1 MSVFRAINS
10 SDEHVSDQ
18 NPGFRKD
25 NYRDS
30 VLEKLNWQGDTA
42 RKMNAQVFTR
52 GGDFFHVKAAN
63 KTTMRTLVEVSK
75 IHAAYPCPV
84 FSVAGNHDISN
95 NDLESVGGQPL
106 GVLFETGVF
115 NVLSDKTFE
124 VGSMKIRYVGV
135 PYIHGMDSEALR
147 KLLVKKDENYLI
159 AVVHAL
165 ASMAPSERIQSFFN
179 EPILDYRDLVY
190 PGGPDAFF
198 FGHYHKDQGIV
209 QHQGVHFVNLGSI
222 SRGSLTFENMDRKP
236 KISSMTISASTGI
249 SIEEI
254 IVPHKDSSEI
264 FDLEKKKVL
273 EKQAK
278 SLDEFIM
285 KLRSSST
292 NVDNLEDK
300 KKELDSLPT
309 NVRSRVL
316 DILEAVENEFIES

>member
-30 VLEKLNWQGDTA
+30 VLEKLHWQGDIA

-95 NDLESVGGQPL
+95 NDLSSVSGQPL

-124 VGSMKIRYVGV
+124 VGSMKVRYVGV

-147 KLLVKKDENYLI
+147 KILVKKDENYLI

-209 QHQGVHFVNLGSI
+209 EHQGVHFVNLGSI

-249 SIEEI
+249 SIEEV
-254 IVPHKDSSEI
+254 IVPHKDAAEI

-292 NVDNLEDK
+292 SVDNLEDK
-300 KKELDSLPT
+300 KKELDSLPS
-309 NVRSRVL
+309 NVKSKVL